1 MGLCSISPH
10 KLSHHDVTKRAS
22 EQLSRG
28 VFSSKNL
35 YQESTSRKHQQVR
48 IAFLLPNWGL
58 RAQSSFLCP
67 PHSARCAPSQLP
79 PSRWSGVPSP
89 GGSSLPL
96 DMFLLRP
103 PCPRPSKVP
112 RSGAEFPPQPP
123 FSHAHMPSP
132 SGNGEGTLPYFP
144 GPSRTTLTSR
154 ITASPP
160 RGRWKSPPTTPRRT
174 SRRG

>member
-22 EQLSRG
+22 ERLSRG
-28 VFSSKNL
+28 VFLSKTL
-35 YQESTSRKHQQVR
+35 YRKSISRSINKCVSPFYCQIVC
-48 IAFLLPNWGL
+48 L
-58 RAQSSFLCP
+58 RAQSSFLYP
-67 PHSARCAPSQLP
+67 LNSARCASSQLP

-96 DMFLLRP
+96 DMFLLGP
-103 PCPRPSKVP
+103 PCPRPSKAP
-112 RSGAEFPPQPP
+112 RSGAEFRPQPP
-123 FSHAHMPSP
+123 FSLAHMPSP
-132 SGNGEGTLPYFP
+132 NGNGEGTLPYFP
-144 GPSRTTLTSR
+144 GPSQTTLTSR
-154 ITASPP
+154 IAASPP

>member
-1 MGLCSISPH
+1 MGLCSISPN
-10 KLSHHDVTKRAS
+10 KLSHHDVTKWAS
-22 EQLSRG
+22 ERLSRG
-28 VFSSKNL
+28 VFLSKNL
-35 YQESTSRKHQQVR
+35 YPKSTSRSINKCVSPFYCHIV
-48 IAFLLPNWGL
+48 
-58 RAQSSFLCP
+58 SSSSIFVSLP

-96 DMFLLRP
+96 DIFLLRP
-103 PCPRPSKVP
+103 PCPQPSKAP

-123 FSHAHMPSP
+123 FSLSHMPSP
-132 SGNGEGTLPYFP
+132 NGNGEGTLPYFL
-144 GPSRTTLTSR
+144 GLSQTTITSR